1 MCSGSPKSL
10 LRYLI
15 YEELDVSIGFMSH
28 ISKGKH
34 VKSTSES
41 WVKVLHFE
49 RKLSSIFLQSS
60 ELEHNTGNPLQGTG
74 TVTDSLSKKMY
85 KSVFL
90 PQLNGPKS
98 GPTVNSLICCMYLSD
113 QAG

>member
-1 MCSGSPKSL
+1 MVEASFQTAHWVLWIQLVCSGSPKSL

-49 RKLSSIFLQSS
+49 RKLSSIFLQ
-60 ELEHNTGNPLQGTG
+60 
-74 TVTDSLSKKMY
+74 
-85 KSVFL
+85 
-90 PQLNGPKS
+90 
-98 GPTVNSLICCMYLSD
+98 
-113 QAG
+113 